1 MNQRLK
7 ELRKYLGLTQ
17 EAFAARI
24 GVKRSTIGNYELN
37 RNEPVDS
44 VVSLVCREF
53 HVNEVWL
60 RTGEGEMFLE
70 DDDSFFT
77 PLALEYGLDEDERAA
92 VEIFTKLPSSSRRA
106 ILDYVT
112 VLADTIS
119 IRAAKHDTVAEAE
132 ELYKKNLFSAQST
145 ESLAS
150 PTTAATGTD
159 PT

>member
-70 DDDSFFT
+70 NDDSFFT
-77 PLALEYGLDEDERAA
+77 SLALEYGLNDEERTA
-92 VEIFTKLPSSSRRA
+92 VEIFTKLPPSSRHA

-112 VLADTIS
+112 ALADAIS
-119 IRAAKHDTVAEAE
+119 DRAAANHNSDVEAE
-132 ELYKKNLFSAQST
+132 ESYKKNLYFAQNT
-145 ESLAS
+145 ESLS
-150 PTTAATGTD
+150 LFGVTGTN